1 MEYIASGMSGGKN
14 NRLTKNIIAGISNHA
29 LDIIIFYYQIGNF
42 GIEMNFATSVQN
54 TLSEI
59 CNYPWQLIC
68 SNMRMR
74 IEQNFIRCSMCN
86 ENLQYSPHIPALFG
100 AGIHLPIVIC
110 TGGAFP

>member
-1 MEYIASGMSGGKN
+1 MEYIASGMSGGKY
-14 NRLTKNIIAGISNHA
+14 NRLTKNINAGISNHA
-29 LDIIIFYYQIGNF
+29 LDIIIFYYQIDNF

-74 IEQNFIRCSMCN
+74 IEQNFICCSMCN
-86 ENLQYSPHIPALFG
+86 KNFQYSSNIPSFFAARIQLS
-100 AGIHLPIVIC
+100 I
-110 TGGAFP
+110 